1 MGSLLRLRPVPG
13 SIPARD
19 PPASRGRHGPA
30 PQPLQGR
37 PRRGRQQIGLWVSLI
52 DGFAAEAVAGA
63 GFDWLLLDTEHSPGH
78 ELSVL
83 AQLQAL
89 APYPLSPIV
98 RPKVNDTALIK
109 RFLDIGAQTLL
120 IPYVQSVAEAE
131 AAVAAMRYPPRGV
144 RGIST
149 LTRATGY
156 GRIPDYLAR
165 AEEELCLIVQI
176 ETRAGL
182 DALEAIAAVDGVHG
196 LFIGPSDLSASLG
209 HLGDPGHP
217 EVVAAIEDAIARI
230 RAAGKPAG
238 FLASTRRRPAARSR
252 SAPPSPPSAPTSR
265 SSPAAPTPSAPPTA
279 PEPPASAPSLPVRA
293 FARRRHAGPARNPK
307 DFIRAEACQAVAE
320 APQRGERKTATALA
334 QLPHLHPSPE
344 LMRSANR

>member
-1 MGSLLRLRPVPG
+1 MDL
-13 SIPARD
+13 
-19 PPASRGRHGPA
+19 
-30 PQPLQGR
+30 
-37 PRRGRQQIGLWVSLI
+37 PRNRFKAALAKGRQQIGLWVSLI

-63 GFDWLLLDTEHSPGH
+63 GFDWLLLDTEHSPGD
-78 ELSVL
+78 EKSVL

-89 APYPLSPIV
+89 APYPLTPIV
-98 RPKVNDTALIK
+98 RPMVNDTALIK
-109 RFLDIGAQTLL
+109 RFLDLGVQTLL
-120 IPYVQSVAEAE
+120 IPWVQSVADAK

-165 AEEELCLIVQI
+165 AEEELCLIVQV

-182 DALEAIAAVDGVHG
+182 DAIEAIAAVDGVNG

-217 EVVAAIEDAIARI
+217 DMVATIEDAIARI

-238 FLASTRRRPAARSR
+238 VLTLDPTTTRRAIALG
-252 SAPPSPPSAPTSR
+252 T
-265 SSPAAPTPSAPPTA
+265 
-279 PEPPASAPSLPVRA
+279 
-293 FARRRHAGPARNPK
+293 
-307 DFIRAEACQAVAE
+307 DFIAIGTDLGLLARGADALRAEY
-320 APQRGERKTATALA
+320 
-334 QLPHLHPSPE
+334 
-344 LMRSANR
+344 RS